1 MSGKQ
6 NFKKIETEYITGNMS
21 LTSLAKK
28 YDIPADTL
36 KKRSQKGKWSSKRK
50 EYKEKVIGK
59 TVEKIAEGTSEKL
72 KKEYDVACR
81 MCEVLEEA
89 LQDDEQFYRHVD
101 KYGQEDVLKTLDAKR
116 LSAAA
121 KALKELTEI
130 KKFAGNLISEFEERK
145 LEIEERKIKIAESKI
160 PGKDDESNNINVNI
174 EII

>member
-1 MSGKQ
+1 
-6 NFKKIETEYITGNMS
+6 MS
-21 LTSLAKK
+21 LTEIAKK
-28 YDIPADTL
+28 HKIPIGTIKD
-36 KKRSQKGKWSSKRK
+36 RSRKGKWSKKRK

-121 KALKELTEI
+121 KALRELTEI
-130 KKFAGNLISEFEERK
+130 KKFAGNLISEFEGRK

-160 PGKDDESNNINVNI
+160 TSDDDESKNINVNI